1 MSGRSPRWFT
11 GIKYPYESVFAN
23 NTWEQIIE
31 ACQLRRVPAS
41 WAVGDQKAMTIDG
54 TDYPID
60 IIGFN
65 HDDYSDGSGKAP
77 ITFQMHDCYYDRKY
91 MHTSSTNKVGWVDSN
106 MRLTRLPEIFVL
118 MPPEVQSAIRAVTKL
133 TSEGGKSS
141 VIETTD
147 DGLFLLSEV
156 EVTGNFSR
164 SFEGEGTQYT
174 YYAMGNSA
182 SKIRNGHSSDWW
194 LRSPNK
200 SSTTYYVIIATSGVS
215 ANSSA
220 DVSRGVCFA
229 FCF

>member
-11 GIKYPYESVFAN
+11 GIKYPYEPVFAN
-23 NTWEQIIE
+23 NTWAQIIE

-41 WAVGDQKAMTIDG
+41 WAVGDQKAMTING

-65 HDDYSDGSGKAP
+65 HDDYADGSGKAP
-77 ITFQMHDCYYDRKY
+77 ITFQMHDCYSANRY
-91 MHTSSTNKVGWVDSN
+91 MHTSETNAVGWADAN
-106 MRLTRLPEIFVL
+106 MRLTVLPAIFAL
-118 MPPEVQSAIRAVTKL
+118 MPEEVQNAIRNVTKL
-133 TSEGGKSS
+133 TSEGKKSS
-141 VIETTD
+141 VIETTE

-156 EVTGNFSR
+156 EVTGDFSR
-164 SFEGEGTQYT
+164 SFEGEGTQYA

-182 SKIRNGHSSDWW
+182 VKTRNGSSTNWW

-200 SSTTYYVIIATSGVS
+200 SSSSYYVIINSTGVS
-215 ANSSA
+215 ANSDANVNRSIA
-220 DVSRGVCFA
+220 LA